1 MLRIRTIFGWQA
13 KDPSYVDG
21 YNPVQ
26 KSDVRC
32 WRDAE
37 GNLYGATLSDAQ
49 GKCDMETTYHVDG
62 DVEITRVN
70 QDFDD
75 LREMIEQQTGITG
88 LEPVD
93 VSGVFPT
100 IRVDGYGRNDYPPKH
115 WASNDVLRKHGS
127 TWGAFSVLPL
137 VIPKKYTKKM
147 RVEEVNREMMKE
159 TVKAELKE
167 WSVI

>member
-1 MLRIRTIFGWQA
+1 MLRIRTIFGLQA
-13 KDPSYVDG
+13 KDPIYVDG

-26 KSDVRC
+26 RNDVRC
-32 WRDAE
+32 WREAE
-37 GNLYGATLSDAQ
+37 GNLYGATLNTALDE
-49 GKCDMETTYHVDG
+49 CDMETTYIDG
-62 DVEITRVN
+62 GVELTRVN

-75 LREMIEQQTGITG
+75 LRELIEQQTGITG

-100 IRVDGYGRNDYPPKH
+100 IRVEGYGRKDHSPKH
-115 WASNDVLRKHGS
+115 WASNDVLRKHGDR
-127 TWGAFSVLPL
+127 WDFNVLPL

-147 RVEEVNREMMKE
+147 SVNEVNREMMKE

-167 WSVI
+167 WSVV

>member
-1 MLRIRTIFGWQA
+1 MLRIRTIFGLQE

-26 KSDVRC
+26 KSNVRC

-37 GNLYGATLSDAQ
+37 GNLYGATLKDAQ
-49 GKCDMETTYHVDG
+49 GKCDMETIHIDG
-62 DVEITRVN
+62 GVELTRVN

-75 LREMIEQQTGITG
+75 LRELIEQQTGITS

-100 IRVDGYGRNDYPPKH
+100 VKVDGHRSHKYPPKH
-115 WASNDVLRKHGS
+115 WSNNDVLCEYGS
-127 TWGAFSVLPL
+127 IWGSFPVLPL

-147 RVEEVNREMMKE
+147 RVNEVNREMMNE

>member
-1 MLRIRTIFGWQA
+1 MLRIRTIFGLQA

-26 KSDVRC
+26 KIDVRC

-37 GNLYGATLSDAQ
+37 GNLYGATLKNAQ
-49 GKCDMETTYHVDG
+49 GKCDMETIHIDG

-75 LREMIEQQTGITG
+75 LRGLIEQETGITG

-100 IRVDGYGRNDYPPKH
+100 ISVDGHRGSNYPPKH
-115 WASNDVLRKHGS
+115 WASNDVLREYGDS
-127 TWGAFSVLPL
+127 WNNFFVLPL

-147 RVEEVNREMMKE
+147 IVKEVNREMMKE

-167 WSVI
+167 WSVV

>member
-1 MLRIRTIFGWQA
+1 MLRIRTIFGLQA

-26 KSDVRC
+26 KNDVRC

-49 GKCDMETTYHVDG
+49 GKCDTETIYIDG
-62 DVEITRVN
+62 GVELTRVN

-75 LREMIEQQTGITG
+75 LRELIEQQTGITG

-93 VSGVFPT
+93 ASGVFPT
-100 IRVDGYGRNDYPPKH
+100 IRIDGHQERDYPPKH
-115 WASNDVLRKHGS
+115 WASNDVLRKHGDR
-127 TWGAFSVLPL
+127 WGTFLVLPL

-147 RVEEVNREMMKE
+147 TVKEVNREMMKE